1 MLYVNLCWLV
11 LVWSLMVIPIYLL
24 AFGKLEHQ
32 RLWLKL
38 IIFTLLSALLA
49 TSYLVYTSAVYAPLY
64 WHVIVAIDLFILVVY
79 ALGLI
84 YTINQLIHFV
94 TTK

>member
-11 LVWSLMVIPIYLL
+11 LIWSIIAIPIYLL
-24 AFGKLEHQ
+24 VFNQ
-32 RLWLKL
+32 SSQYLWLKW
-38 IIFTLLSALLA
+38 ISFTLLSGLFA
-49 TSYLVYTSAVYAPLY
+49 TVYLIYTSAVYSPLY
-64 WHVIVAIDLFILVVY
+64 WHVVVAIDLFILVVY

-84 YTINQLIHFV
+84 YAINQLIHFV